1 MGGEKE
7 RKNKAGVC
15 PLLLLFL
22 DLVFTF
28 VFQQFDDS
36 VVLLDQNILPGRDRR
51 SDVEGPTQYEK
62 RS

>member
-1 MGGEKE
+1 MGEEKE
-7 RKNKAGVC
+7 RKNKAGDC

-36 VVLLDQNILPGRDRR
+36 VV
-51 SDVEGPTQYEK
+51 T
-62 RS
+62 